1 MKRQPPLVIQ
11 LPSVSDKNA
20 AEIYSCL
27 ETLTE
32 AFASSYALQLRRY
45 YDRHPQQER
54 PARFDGEP
62 F

>member
-1 MKRQPPLVIQ
+1 MNRQPPLVIH
-11 LPSVSDKNA
+11 LPPVSDKNA
-20 AEIYSCL
+20 AAIYSCL

-45 YDRHPQQER
+45 YDRLPQEQR